1 MVIVQNALSSALDM
15 RNHTLRSMFLCTLA
29 ALAVPATAQSD
40 QLTMEQSTAIRCSAA
55 FAIVANDQAAGNR
68 QALQYPPLAK
78 RGREYMVRSS
88 ARLMDER
95 QISRDAVAALLG
107 AEVQRLRQDGL
118 LDQVMPSCLAL
129 LDASGI

>member
-1 MVIVQNALSSALDM
+1 MVIVQNALSSGLDM

-29 ALAVPATAQSD
+29 SLAVPATAQTD

-68 QALQYPPLAK
+68 QALQYPPLAE

-95 QISRDAVAALLG
+95 RISRDDVAALLG

-129 LDASGI
+129 LDASGV